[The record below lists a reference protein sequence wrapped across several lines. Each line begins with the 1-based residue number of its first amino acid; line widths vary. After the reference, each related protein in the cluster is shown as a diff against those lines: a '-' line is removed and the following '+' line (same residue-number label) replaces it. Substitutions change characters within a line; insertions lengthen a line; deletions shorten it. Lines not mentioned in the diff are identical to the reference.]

1 LGGANQQERLSK
13 AEAARWFLAGF
24 IEGEGSFTVSI
35 KEHPTAKFGV
45 YVDPEFYIYQQKS
58 GRRLLEMAREIF
70 GTGRIYPKPG
80 NPEVLVFAITSRRS
94 LREKV
99 LPFMEKY
106 MVYSARREKLAI
118 FKEIVLA
125 LEAKEHH
132 SPEGLARIVE
142 KAYALNP
149 AGKGKER
156 KRPLPEVLERILR
169 GHTPDSGED
178 PEKRWSRPRGDTRE
192 PA

>member
-1 LGGANQQERLSK
+1 MGGANQQERLSNT
-13 AEAARWFLAGF
+13 EAARWFLAAL

-35 KEHPTAKFGV
+35 KEHPTAKYGF
-45 YVDPEFYIYQQKS
+45 YVDPEFFIYQHKS
-58 GRRLLEMAREIF
+58 GRRLLELAKEVF

-80 NPEVLVFAITSRRS
+80 NPDVLVFAITCRRS

-99 LPFMEKY
+99 LPFIERY
-106 MVYSARREKLAI
+106 MRFSAKQEGLRL

-125 LEAKEHH
+125 LERKEHH
-132 SPEGLARIVE
+132 SPVGLARIVE

-149 AGKGKER
+149 AGKGRER

-169 GHTPDSGED
+169 GHTPDSNG
-178 PEKRWSRPRGDTRE
+178 SVTRH
-192 PA
+192 A

>member
-1 LGGANQQERLSK
+1 MGGANQQERLSK
-13 AEAARWFLAGF
+13 TEAARWFLAGF

-35 KEHPTAKFGV
+35 KEHPGAKYGF
-45 YVDPEFYIYQQKS
+45 YVDPEFFIYQHRS
-58 GRRLLEMAREIF
+58 GRKLLEMAREIF

-80 NPEVLVFAITSRRS
+80 NPDVLVFAITCRRS

-99 LPFMEKY
+99 LPFIDRY
-106 MVYSARREKLAI
+106 MLYSAKKGQLEL

-125 LEAKEHH
+125 LERKEHH
-132 SPEGLARIVE
+132 SPVGLARIVE

-149 AGKGKER
+149 GGKGKER

-169 GHTPDSGED
+169 GHTPDSNG
-178 PEKRWSRPRGDTRE
+178 PVAR
-192 PA
+192 

>member
-1 LGGANQQERLSK
+1 MGGANQQERLSK
-13 AEAARWFLAGF
+13 AEAARWFLAGL

-35 KEHPTAKFGV
+35 KEHPTARFSI
-45 YVDPEFYIYQQKS
+45 YVDPEFYLYQHKH
-58 GRRLLEMAREIF
+58 GRELLVMARRIF

-80 NPEVLVFAITSRRS
+80 NPDVLVFAITSRRS

-99 LPFMEKY
+99 LPFIEKY
-106 MVYSARREKLAI
+106 MVFSARREQLRL
-118 FKEIVLA
+118 FSEIVLA
-125 LEAKEHH
+125 LEGKEHH
-132 SPEGLARIVE
+132 SPQGLACIVE

-169 GHTPDSGED
+169 GHTPDSEG
-178 PEKRWSRPRGDTRE
+178 
-192 PA
+192 